1 MNLKDL
7 HSIYCEPFGEYKL
20 RRDFISPSDIKGCET
35 PSEYKYKRENPNYK
49 DTPVTLL
56 GSYFHATILEPNTVE
71 SEFAIWKNDMKPFPD
86 KNYTNSQNKKA
97 RDEFITRSELKGIKA
112 LTDDIVDTAV
122 KMYESVLKSKTYLH
136 LFNPK
141 TCICEYSFL
150 ACAKL
155 LVGLDEIGD
164 EEVLYKQMNHNT
176 GEHEYYGLKILPIL
190 EAVNIP
196 SERLILLKCRPDAV
210 SKKLIYIGDIKST
223 WNASPKPNK
232 FAKQAYDMDFPIQ
245 AAMYIDIVNVVS
257 GSNIE
262 DFYFGVCKN
271 TPPFDN
277 GTFKCHP
284 DFIEYGRKLYKT
296 RLIRIKLAEN
306 SNYYES
312 YDIYAPEND
321 EYGILTLNIPYYA
334 KLDEIK
340 F

>member
-7 HSIYCEPFGEYKL
+7 NSIYCEPFGEYKL
-20 RRDFISPSDIKGCET
+20 RKEFISPSDIKGCET

-49 DTPVTLL
+49 DSPVTLL
-56 GSYFHATILEPNTVE
+56 GSYFHGMILEFDKIS
-71 SEFAIWKNDMKPFPD
+71 SEFSVWKNDMKPFPD
-86 KNYTNSQNKKA
+86 KNYTNTQNRKA
-97 RDEFITRSELKGIKA
+97 RDEYIAISEAKGYKV
-112 LTDDIVDTAV
+112 LTDDIVETAEL
-122 KMYESVLKSKTYLH
+122 MYESVKRSKTYLH

-155 LVGLDEIGD
+155 LIGLDEIGD
-164 EEVLYKQMNHNT
+164 EEILYRELKHES
-176 GEHEYYGLKILPIL
+176 GEYEYYGLKILPIS
-190 EAVNIP
+190 EAINIP
-196 SERLILLKCRPDAV
+196 PDRLILLKARPDAV
-210 SKKLIYIGDIKST
+210 SKKLAYIGDIKST

-232 FAKQAYDMDFPIQ
+232 FARQAFEMDFPIQ
-245 AAMYIDIVNVVS
+245 ASMYIDIVNAVT
-257 GSNIE
+257 GANID

-271 TPPFDN
+271 IPPFDN
-277 GTFKCHP
+277 GTFKC
-284 DFIEYGRKLYKT
+284 DSFFIEYGRKLYKT

-306 SNYYES
+306 NNYYES

-321 EYGILTLNIPYYA
+321 EYGILPLTVPFYA